1 MLEEV
6 YRLLYSRPRVRFTI
20 KEVSKTLDR
29 EKWQEQ
35 PFWAKPFLRKLV
47 EEKRITETQ
56 EGYFVYD
63 PRQQEEER
71 QRAGRS

>member
-6 YRLLYSRPRVRFTI
+6 LRLLTSRPRVRFTM

-29 EKWQEQ
+29 EKWKDQ

-47 EEKRITETQ
+47 EEGRITETM

-63 PRQQEEER
+63 PRQQAEEQAR
-71 QRAGRS
+71 QRRG

>member
-6 YRLLYSRPRVRFTI
+6 YNLLYSRPRVRFTI

-47 EEKRITETQ
+47 EEMRIIETQ

-63 PRQQEEER
+63 QRLLEEE
-71 QRAGRS
+71 QQKGDGH